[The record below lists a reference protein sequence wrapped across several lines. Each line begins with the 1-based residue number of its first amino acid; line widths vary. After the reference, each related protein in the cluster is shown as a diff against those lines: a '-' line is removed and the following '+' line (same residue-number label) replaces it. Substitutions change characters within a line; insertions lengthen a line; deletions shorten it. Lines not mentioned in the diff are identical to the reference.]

1 MTALQPS
8 MNSTKKSVQ
17 LEYDKESDPFVLQ
30 WYERIGYVVT
40 AFGIGGHLLLVKK
53 L

>member
-8 MNSTKKSVQ
+8 MHSTKKSVQ
-17 LEYDKESDPFVLQ
+17 LEYDKESESFVFQ
-30 WYERIGYVVT
+30 WYQRIGYVVT
-40 AFGIGGHLLLVKK
+40 AWGIGGILLLVKK